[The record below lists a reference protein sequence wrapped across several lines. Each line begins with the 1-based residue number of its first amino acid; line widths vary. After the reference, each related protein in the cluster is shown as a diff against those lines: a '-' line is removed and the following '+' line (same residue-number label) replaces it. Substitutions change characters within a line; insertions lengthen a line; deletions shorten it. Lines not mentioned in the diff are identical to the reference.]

1 MEEPTYKEVVLLFK
15 KKKNSSSGSSGE
27 DQVHGKPDENAI
39 FIQRSVFPICP
50 LLPSASV
57 HLALTLRECVRVSCV
72 VPCVVSCY
80 RFYDIPM
87 KNLQVVFPLQQAGWN
102 WADMVSFLMLLSFSV
117 TLAFKAFFT
126 LAHSTYVSSWR
137 RVRKREREFECERVS
152 YHVVVRA
159 RAVVRVVR
167 IIDHLLAVQVHR
179 RGGAGYSGAAVP
191 PLRAVGQPKDR
202 RTAVPVPGAP
212 PHTHPARTRTH
223 RTRACAHDL
232 CGAWV
237 QAKNMAAR
245 SLRNNS
251 LNCNKS
257 VLSYIHEAAIEQEI
271 KEALLAY
278 FVIWQW
284 RDGIRKDQLDAA
296 IEHLIKA
303 KYAHAS
309 HSLLL
314 VFNLS

>member
-1 MEEPTYKEVVLLFK
+1 M
-15 KKKNSSSGSSGE
+15 
-27 DQVHGKPDENAI
+27 
-39 FIQRSVFPICP
+39 R
-50 LLPSASV
+50 
-57 HLALTLRECVRVSCV
+57 
-72 VPCVVSCY
+72 
-80 RFYDIPM
+80 
-87 KNLQVVFPLQQAGWN
+87 
-102 WADMVSFLMLLSFSV
+102 
-117 TLAFKAFFT
+117 
-126 LAHSTYVSSWR
+126 
-137 RVRKREREFECERVS
+137 
-152 YHVVVRA
+152 
-159 RAVVRVVR
+159 
-167 IIDHLLAVQVHR
+167 
-179 RGGAGYSGAAVP
+179 
-191 PLRAVGQPKDR
+191 
-202 RTAVPVPGAP
+202 
-212 PHTHPARTRTH
+212 
-223 RTRACAHDL
+223 
-232 CGAWV
+232 GAWV